1 MGPMK
6 IEQDDL
12 TRPAI
17 HELLNEHLRSM
28 YELSPPESVH
38 AADLNGDYIDDSNS
52 AFMTMRL

>member
-1 MGPMK
+1 MK